1 MRLYLPE
8 NMMHGCISVCLIA
21 LSQQVKAASGQESD
35 QQSILS
41 LFFLFICELLDMHNS
56 LLQKYSIKH
65 CRDWSQ
71 VEIEG
76 KSLEIFGSHKIPNN
90 KVGHTITVCTRVP
103 YWKLSTVSGN
113 IQATSQNRFA
123 GISVPFS
130 NVFEHFLNLNEVHK
144 TFDEKITWILSCAA
158 SKQSEIVFFVN

>member
-1 MRLYLPE
+1 MSTIVSQCLYMHLYLPE

-21 LSQQVKAASGQESD
+21 LSQQVKAAFGQESD

-41 LFFLFICELLDMHNS
+41 LFFHFLCELLDMHNS
-56 LLQKYSIKH
+56 LLRKYSIKY

-103 YWKLSTVSGN
+103 Y
-113 IQATSQNRFA
+113 
-123 GISVPFS
+123 
-130 NVFEHFLNLNEVHK
+130 
-144 TFDEKITWILSCAA
+144 
-158 SKQSEIVFFVN
+158 

>member
-1 MRLYLPE
+1 MSTIVSQCLYMRLYLPE

-41 LFFLFICELLDMHNS
+41 LFFHFLCELLDMHNS
-56 LLQKYSIKH
+56 LLRKYSIKY

-103 YWKLSTVSGN
+103 Y
-113 IQATSQNRFA
+113 
-123 GISVPFS
+123 
-130 NVFEHFLNLNEVHK
+130 
-144 TFDEKITWILSCAA
+144 
-158 SKQSEIVFFVN
+158 